1 MLVLAIIIGLG
12 TRAMAMGVLLMVST
26 FSVVIPTRGAIIPID
41 LIISILARIIV
52 ALRTAIPAC
61 CINVAIPAY
70 KAILVF
76 AIPA

>member
-41 LIISILARIIV
+41 LIFSILARIM
-52 ALRTAIPAC
+52 AL
-61 CINVAIPAY
+61 
-70 KAILVF
+70 
-76 AIPA
+76 